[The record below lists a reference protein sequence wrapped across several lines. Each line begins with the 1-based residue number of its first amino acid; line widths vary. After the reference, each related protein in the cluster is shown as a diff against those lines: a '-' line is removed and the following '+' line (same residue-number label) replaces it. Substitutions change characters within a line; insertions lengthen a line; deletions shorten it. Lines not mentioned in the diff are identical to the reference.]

1 MGNSSN
7 PPSGSPGGGFAPWVI
22 DVNTAAGVN
31 VERDTEDGTAN
42 DRTRVCIPLLAI
54 CAAAA
59 WASGCGDG
67 ATRPPSEALRVASVT
82 VTPAAASLTAP
93 DATVQLDARVL
104 DGNGRA
110 MVGTAVIWTSVRP
123 EVATVGA
130 SGLVA
135 ATGNG
140 TTTIAAT
147 VGATAG
153 MATVTVAV
161 EHGDRAALAALHA
174 ATDGPNWADHENW
187 LGDGPLAEWR
197 GVETDAFGRVA
208 RLDLGGRRD
217 GETGEWV
224 SHGLRGPIPPEL
236 GRLAGLTSLNLRG
249 NALEGPIPP
258 ELGNLAALEE
268 LWLDDNALEG
278 AIPPELGALA
288 GLEEL
293 WLDNNRL
300 EGAIPPELGSL
311 ARLKSLSLSGNAIEG
326 PVPAELGALAGL
338 QGLWLDG
345 NRLEGAVPPEL
356 GSLAHLRGLS
366 LSGNALEGPVPAELG
381 DLRRLEFLHLNRNAL
396 TGGLPRSLVRIDGLV
411 RFRFERNAGLCAPGT
426 PGFVAW
432 LDGIGELGGGPF
444 CNETDRA
451 ALAALHAA
459 AGGEGWTDS
468 EGWLGEAALARWH
481 GVGTDSV
488 GRVAT
493 LDLAGNGLAGRL
505 PAGLGDLAAMTA
517 LRVGDNALS
526 GRLPRTLLD
535 LPLDELDY
543 AGTELC
549 APADEVF
556 RAWLEAI
563 AVLRGTGAECAPAT
577 DRAILEMLHDATG
590 GRDWIDSRNW
600 LTDAPLEE
608 WRGVEVDDQG
618 RIVELRLWD
627 NGLAG
632 RLPPELGNLTHLEYL
647 RLSENTLTGSIPSEL
662 SGLSALAH
670 LALDGNA
677 LTGAIPPELGDLP
690 ALEELRV
697 ENNNLS
703 GPLPSQLG
711 GLGSLRGL
719 GLTGNPRLSGP
730 LPAELM
736 SLDRLERLLAGG
748 TGLCAPAD
756 PAFAAWLD
764 GVHTRRVA
772 PCAGRETPAAY
783 LVQAVQSRAFP
794 VPLVAGRP
802 ALLRV
807 FPTAA
812 RAAGAGVPAI
822 RTRFFVDGRETHLE
836 YVPGKSE
843 AIPTRVDEGSAPTSV
858 SAEIPGSVV
867 QPGLEMVVEVDP
879 DGTLDPALGVAR
891 RIPAAG
897 RLAVDVRTLPPLDL
911 TVVPFLWAQVPDSS
925 ILDAVRGMAA
935 DPQGD
940 ALLADVR
947 ALLPVGVL
955 DLTAHEP
962 VLSSSNDAHRLLE
975 ETEAI
980 RALEGGDGHYLGT
993 MAGPVTGPSGV
1004 AFLPG
1009 RAGFSIPRSGTIA
1022 HELGH
1027 NLGLRHAPCGG
1038 AGDPDPSFPHPDG
1051 SAGAWGYDFARGE
1064 LVRPETPDLMSYC
1077 GPPDGIS
1084 DYHFANA
1091 LRYRLFEARKAA
1103 VPAAAPARSLL
1114 LWGGADAAGAPF
1126 LNPVFVVEA
1135 PPVLPDSAGAYTLT
1149 GRTARG
1155 TELFSFRF
1163 AMPRAADGDGGSGF
1177 AFVLPA
1183 EPGWAGELAGI
1194 TLAGPDGTF
1203 ALNDDS
1209 DLPTAVLRDPRTGR
1223 VRGILRE
1230 VPTPARAAM
1239 DAERPAAGLEFEVLF
1254 SRGLPDAAAW
1264 RR

>member
-1 MGNSSN
+1 ME
-7 PPSGSPGGGFAPWVI
+7 PGPNHPAGMDRESDG
-22 DVNTAAGVN
+22 AAN
-31 VERDTEDGTAN
+31 N
-42 DRTRVCIPLLAI
+42 RTQVCIPLLAI

-67 ATRPPSEALRVASVT
+67 ATRPPSEAFRVASVT
-82 VTPAAASLTAP
+82 VSPAATSLMAP

-104 DGNGRA
+104 DGNGQT
-110 MVGTAVIWTSVRP
+110 MSKVAVIWTSVRP

-135 ATGNG
+135 AAGNG

-153 MATVTVAV
+153 TATVTVAV
-161 EHGDRAALAALHA
+161 ESGDRAALVALHA
-174 ATDGPNWADHENW
+174 VTDGPNWADDENW

-197 GVETDAFGRVA
+197 GVETDAFDRVA
-208 RLDLGGRRD
+208 RLELGDRRD

-236 GRLAGLTSLNLRG
+236 GRLSGLTSLNLRG
-249 NALEGPIPP
+249 NALAGPIPP

-300 EGAIPPELGSL
+300 KGPIPPELGSL
-311 ARLKSLSLSGNAIEG
+311 ARLKSLSLSGNAIDG

-338 QGLWLDG
+338 EGLWLDD
-345 NRLEGAVPPEL
+345 NRLEGPIPPEL

-366 LSGNALEGPVPAELG
+366 LSGNALEGPVPEELG
-381 DLRRLEFLHLNRNAL
+381 GLRRLEFLHLDGNAL

-411 RFRFERNAGLCAPGT
+411 RFRFERNDGLCAPGT
-426 PGFVAW
+426 PEFVAW
-432 LDGIGELGGGPF
+432 LDGIGELGGGPS

-468 EGWLGEAALARWH
+468 EGWLGEASLARWH

-549 APADEVF
+549 APADEAF

-577 DRAILEMLHDATG
+577 DREILEMLHDATG
-590 GRDWIDSRNW
+590 GRDWIDSKNW
-600 LTDAPLEE
+600 LTDAPLAE

-618 RIVELRLWD
+618 RVVELHLWD

-632 RLPPELGNLTHLEYL
+632 RLPPEFGDLVHLEYVRLSDNGLAGAIPPEFGGLSGLTHLV
-647 RLSENTLTGSIPSEL
+647 
-662 SGLSALAH
+662 
-670 LALDGNA
+670 LDGNA
-677 LTGAIPPELGDLP
+677 LSGPFPRELGRLP

-697 ENNNLS
+697 ENNDLS
-703 GPLPSQLG
+703 GPLPPELG
-711 GLGSLRGL
+711 DLVSLRGL
-719 GLTGNPRLSGP
+719 GLTGNRRLAGP
-730 LPAELM
+730 LPAELT
-736 SLDRLERLLAGG
+736 SLGRLQRLLAGG

-756 PAFAAWLD
+756 AAFAVWLD
-764 GVHTRRVA
+764 GVHTRRVV
-772 PCAGRETPAAY
+772 PCAEREAPAAY

-794 VPLVAGRP
+794 VPLVAGGR

-807 FPTAA
+807 FPTVA
-812 RAAGAGVPAI
+812 RAADVGVPAV
-822 RTRFFVDGRETHLE
+822 RARFFVDGRETHVE

-843 AIPTRVDEGSAPTSV
+843 VIPTGVDEGSLATSV
-858 SAEIPGSVV
+858 NAEIPGSVV

-891 RIPAAG
+891 RIPATG
-897 RLAVDVRTLPPLDL
+897 RLAVDVRALPPLEL
-911 TVVPFLWAQVPDSS
+911 TVVPFLWAQAPDSS

-935 DPQGD
+935 DPQGH
-940 ALLADVR
+940 AQLADVR
-947 ALLPVGVL
+947 ALLPVGALEV
-955 DLTAHEP
+955 TAHEP
-962 VLSSSNDAHRLLE
+962 VLSSSNDARRLLE

-980 RALEGGDGHYLGT
+980 RALEGGGGHYLGT

-1064 LVRPETPDLMSYC
+1064 LVRPTTPDLMSYC

-1091 LRYRLFEARKAA
+1091 LRYRLFEARTTA
-1103 VPAAAPARSLL
+1103 VPAAAPERSLL

-1135 PPVLPDSAGAYTLT
+1135 PPALPDSAGAYTLT
-1149 GRTARG
+1149 GRTTRG
-1155 TELFSFRF
+1155 TELFSFSF
-1163 AMPRAADGDGGSGF
+1163 AMPRTADGDGGSGF

-1194 TLAGPDGTF
+1194 TLAGPGGTF

-1209 DLPTAVLRDPRTGR
+1209 DLPMAVLRDRRTGR

-1230 VPTPARAAM
+1230 VPPPARAAM
-1239 DAERPAAGLEFEVLF
+1239 DAERSAAGLEFEALF

>member
-1 MGNSSN
+1 MERES
-7 PPSGSPGGGFAPWVI
+7 
-22 DVNTAAGVN
+22 DGVP
-31 VERDTEDGTAN
+31 N
-42 DRTRVCIPLLAI
+42 DRTRIRVPLLAI
-54 CAAAA
+54 CAVAAG
-59 WASGCGDG
+59 ASGCGDG
-67 ATRPPSEALRVASVT
+67 ATSPPPETRRAASVT
-82 VTPAAASLTAP
+82 VTPATASLTAP
-93 DATVQLDARVL
+93 DATVQLSARVR

-110 MVGTAVIWTSVRP
+110 VPGVAVIWTSVRP
-123 EVATVGA
+123 EVAAVGA

-135 ATGNG
+135 AAGNG

-147 VGATAG
+147 VGAVAG
-153 MATVTVAV
+153 TATVTVAV
-161 EHGDRAALAALHA
+161 ESGDKAALAALHA
-174 ATDGPNWADHENW
+174 ATDGPNWADDGNW
-187 LGDGPLAEWR
+187 LGDGPLEEWR

-217 GETGEWV
+217 GETGEWM

-236 GRLAGLTSLNLRG
+236 GRLSGLTSLNLRANALTGPIPAELGDIAGLEELWLDG
-249 NALEGPIPP
+249 NRLEGPIPP
-258 ELGNLAALEE
+258 ELGNLARLTS
-268 LWLDDNALEG
+268 LNLSGNALAG
-278 AIPPELGALA
+278 PVPPELGALA
-288 GLEEL
+288 GLE
-293 WLDNNRL
+293 
-300 EGAIPPELGSL
+300 
-311 ARLKSLSLSGNAIEG
+311 
-326 PVPAELGALAGL
+326 
-338 QGLWLDG
+338 GLWLDG
-345 NRLEGAVPPEL
+345 NGLEGPIPAEL

-366 LSGNALEGPVPAELG
+366 LGGNALTGPVPSELG
-381 DLRRLEFLHLNRNAL
+381 GLRRLEFLYLNGNAL
-396 TGGLPRSLVRIDGLV
+396 TGALPRSLLRIGGLL
-411 RFRFERNAGLCAPGT
+411 RFRFEQNDGLCAPGT
-426 PGFVAW
+426 AEFMAW
-432 LDGIGELGGGPF
+432 LGGIGESGERPF
-444 CNETDRA
+444 CNEADRA

-468 EGWLGEAALARWH
+468 GGWLSGATLAGWH
-481 GVGTDSV
+481 GVETDSV

-493 LDLAGNGLAGRL
+493 LDVAGNGLAGRL
-505 PAGLGDLAAMTA
+505 PAGLGNLAALTA

-535 LPLDELDY
+535 LPLGELDY

-556 RAWLEAI
+556 RAWLDAI

-577 DRAILEMLHDATG
+577 DREILEMLHDATG

-600 LTDAPLEE
+600 LTDAPLAE

-618 RIVELRLWD
+618 RVIGLWLRENALS
-627 NGLAG
+627 GPI
-632 RLPPELGNLTHLEYL
+632 PPELGELEHLEHL
-647 RLSENTLTGSIPSEL
+647 RLSDNGLSGSIPSEL
-662 SGLSALAH
+662 GGLSSVTH

-677 LTGAIPPELGDLP
+677 LTGAIPPELGGLP
-690 ALEELRV
+690 VLEELRV
-697 ENNNLS
+697 ENNDLT
-703 GPLPSQLG
+703 GPLPPELG
-711 GLGSLRGL
+711 DLASLRGL
-719 GLTGNPRLSGP
+719 GLTGNPGMAGP
-730 LPAELM
+730 LPAELT
-736 SLDRLERLLAGG
+736 SLGRLERLLAGG

-772 PCAGRETPAAY
+772 PCAEREAPAAY

-794 VPLVAGRP
+794 VPLVAGAR

-812 RAAGAGVPAI
+812 RAAGAGVPAV
-822 RTRFFVDGRETHLE
+822 RARFFVDGRETHVE

-843 AIPTRVDEGSAPTSV
+843 AIPARVDEGSLATSV
-858 SAEIPGSVV
+858 SAAIPGSVV
-867 QPGLEMVVEVDP
+867 RPGLEMVVEVDP

-891 RIPAAG
+891 RIPATG
-897 RLAVDVRTLPPLDL
+897 RLAVDVRALSPLEL
-911 TVVPFLWAQVPDSS
+911 TVVPFLWAQAPDSS

-947 ALLPVGVL
+947 ALLPVGAL
-955 DLTAHEP
+955 ELTAHEP
-962 VLSSSNDAHRLLE
+962 VLSSSNDARRLME

-980 RALEGGDGHYLGT
+980 RVLEGGGGHYLGT
-993 MAGPVTGPSGV
+993 MAGSVTGPSGV
-1004 AFLPG
+1004 AFVPG

-1027 NLGLRHAPCGG
+1027 NLGLHHAPCGG

-1051 SAGAWGYDFARGE
+1051 SVGAWGYDFARGE
-1064 LVRPETPDLMSYC
+1064 LVRPTTPDLMSYC

-1091 LRYRLFEARKAA
+1091 LRYRLFEARAAA
-1103 VPAAAPARSLL
+1103 VPATAPATSLL
-1114 LWGGADAAGAPF
+1114 LWGGTEADGAPF

-1135 PPVLPDSAGAYTLT
+1135 PPALPDSAGAYTLT

-1155 TELFSFRF
+1155 TELFSLRF
-1163 AMPRAADGDGGSGF
+1163 AMPRAAGGDGGSGF

-1183 EPGWAGELAGI
+1183 EPGWAGDLAGI
-1194 TLAGPDGTF
+1194 TLAGPGGTF
-1203 ALNDDS
+1203 ALSDDS
-1209 DLPTAVLRDPRTGR
+1209 DVPTAILRDPRTDR

-1230 VPTPARAAM
+1230 ELLPARAAM
-1239 DAERPAAGLEFEVLF
+1239 DAAERSAGGPELKVLF
-1254 SRGLPDAAAW
+1254 SRGMPDAAAW

>member
-1 MGNSSN
+1 M
-7 PPSGSPGGGFAPWVI
+7 
-22 DVNTAAGVN
+22 
-31 VERDTEDGTAN
+31 
-42 DRTRVCIPLLAI
+42 LAI

-59 WASGCGDG
+59 WASGCGDD
-67 ATRPPSEALRVASVT
+67 ATRPPPETPRVASVT

-93 DATVQLDARVL
+93 DATVQLNARVR

-110 MVGTAVIWTSVRP
+110 MAGVAVIWTSVRP

-135 ATGNG
+135 AAGNG

-153 MATVTVAV
+153 TATVTVAV
-161 EHGDRAALAALHA
+161 ESGDRAALAALHA
-174 ATDGPNWADHENW
+174 ATDGPNWADDESW
-187 LGDGPLAEWR
+187 LGDGPLGEWR

-208 RLDLGGRRD
+208 RLDLGGRQD

-236 GRLAGLTSLNLRG
+236 GRLAGLTSLNLRA
-249 NALEGPIPP
+249 NALTGPIPP
-258 ELGNLAALEE
+258 ELGNLADLEE
-268 LWLDDNALEG
+268 LWLDGNAL
-278 AIPPELGALA
+278 
-288 GLEEL
+288 
-293 WLDNNRL
+293 D
-300 EGAIPPELGSL
+300 GAIPPELGSL
-311 ARLKSLSLSGNAIEG
+311 AGLTSLSLSGNALTG
-326 PVPAELGALAGL
+326 PIPPELGNLAGL
-338 QGLWLDG
+338 EGLWLDG
-345 NRLEGAVPPEL
+345 NRLEGPIPPEL

-366 LSGNALEGPVPAELG
+366 LSGNALEGPVPPELG
-381 DLRRLEFLHLNRNAL
+381 GLRRLEFLYLNGNAL
-396 TGGLPRSLVRIDGLV
+396 TAALPRSLLRIGGLV
-411 RFRFERNAGLCAPGT
+411 RFRFERNAGLCTPGT
-426 PGFVAW
+426 TEFVAW
-432 LDGIGELGGGPF
+432 LDGIGELGEGPF

-459 AGGEGWTDS
+459 AGGEGWTHS
-468 EGWLGEAALARWH
+468 EGWPDDAVLAGWH
-481 GVGTDSV
+481 GVETDSL

-505 PAGLGDLAAMTA
+505 PAGLGDLTAMTA

-535 LPLDELDY
+535 LRLSELGY
-543 AGTELC
+543 GGTELC
-549 APADEVF
+549 APAGEVF
-556 RAWLEAI
+556 RTWLDAI
-563 AVLRGTGAECAPAT
+563 AMLRGTGVECAPAT
-577 DRAILEMLHDATG
+577 DREILEMLHAATD

-600 LTDAPLEE
+600 LTDAPLGE

-632 RLPPELGNLTHLEYL
+632 RLPPELGDLAHLGYL
-647 RLSENTLTGSIPSEL
+647 RLSDNS
-662 SGLSALAH
+662 
-670 LALDGNA
+670 
-677 LTGAIPPELGDLP
+677 LTGAIPPEFAGLSGLTHLTLDGNALSGRLPPELGTLS

-697 ENNNLS
+697 ENNDLS
-703 GPLPSQLG
+703 GPLPPELG
-711 GLGSLRGL
+711 GLASLRGL
-719 GLTGNPRLSGP
+719 GLTGNPRMAGP
-730 LPAELM
+730 LPAELT
-736 SLDRLERLLAGG
+736 SLGRLERLLTGG
-748 TGLCAPAD
+748 TGLCAPVD

-764 GVHTRRVA
+764 RVHTRRVV
-772 PCAGRETPAAY
+772 PCAGREAPAAY

-794 VPLVAGRP
+794 VPLVAGKR

-807 FPTAA
+807 FPTAT
-812 RAAGAGVPAI
+812 RAAGAGVPAV
-822 RTRFFVDGRETHLE
+822 RARFFVDGRETHVEHVL
-836 YVPGKSE
+836 GKSE
-843 AIPTRVDEGSAPTSV
+843 AIPTKVDEGSLATSV
-858 SAEIPGSVV
+858 SAGIPADVV
-867 QPGLEMVVEVDP
+867 RPGLEMVVEVDP

-891 RIPAAG
+891 RIPATG
-897 RLAVDVRTLPPLDL
+897 RLAVDVRALPPLEL
-911 TVVPFLWAQVPDSS
+911 TVVPFLWAQAPDSS

-935 DPQGD
+935 NPEAH

-947 ALLPVGVL
+947 ALLPVGTL
-955 DLTAHEP
+955 ELTAHEP
-962 VLSSSNDAHRLLE
+962 VLSSSNDARRLME

-980 RALEGGDGHYLGT
+980 RAMEGGGGHYLGT

-1009 RAGFSIPRSGTIA
+1009 RAGFSVPRSGTIA

-1027 NLGLRHAPCGG
+1027 NLGLHHAPCGG

-1051 SAGAWGYDFARGE
+1051 SVGAWGYDFARGE
-1064 LVRPETPDLMSYC
+1064 LVRPSTPDLMSYC

-1091 LRYRLFEARKAA
+1091 LRYRLFDALAEAETVASA
-1103 VPAAAPARSLL
+1103 SASALL
-1114 LWGGADAAGAPF
+1114 LWGGANANGAPF
-1126 LNPVFVVEA
+1126 LNPVFVVDS
-1135 PPVLPDSAGAYTLT
+1135 PPALPDSAGAYTLT

-1155 TELFSFRF
+1155 TGLFSLRF
-1163 AMPRAADGDGGSGF
+1163 AMPRTAAGAGGSGF

-1183 EPGWAGELAGI
+1183 EPGWAGELAGV
-1194 TLAGPDGTF
+1194 TLAGPGGTF

-1209 DLPTAVLRDPRTGR
+1209 DLPMAILRDPATGR

-1230 VPTPARAAM
+1230 VPLPARAAM
-1239 DAERPAAGLEFEVLF
+1239 EAAERSTAGPELEILF
-1254 SRGLPDAAAW
+1254 SRGIPGAAAW

>member
-1 MGNSSN
+1 M
-7 PPSGSPGGGFAPWVI
+7 
-22 DVNTAAGVN
+22 
-31 VERDTEDGTAN
+31 
-42 DRTRVCIPLLAI
+42 
-54 CAAAA
+54 
-59 WASGCGDG
+59 
-67 ATRPPSEALRVASVT
+67 ASVT
-82 VTPAAASLTAP
+82 ITPAAASLTAP

-110 MVGTAVIWTSVRP
+110 MPGVAVIWTSVRP

-135 ATGNG
+135 AAGNG
-140 TTTIAAT
+140 TTTVAAT
-147 VGATAG
+147 VGAVAG
-153 MATVTVAV
+153 TATVTVTV
-161 EHGDRAALAALHA
+161 EQGDRAALAALHA
-174 ATDGPNWADHENW
+174 ATDGPNWADDENW
-187 LGDGPLAEWR
+187 LDDGPLGEWR

-236 GRLAGLTSLNLRG
+236 GSLSGLTSLNLRG
-249 NALEGPIPP
+249 NALAGPIPP
-258 ELGNLAALEE
+258 ELGNLT
-268 LWLDDNALEG
+268 
-278 AIPPELGALA
+278 

-293 WLDNNRL
+293 WLDGNAL
-300 EGAIPPELGSL
+300 EGSIPPELG
-311 ARLKSLSLSGNAIEG
+311 RLTRLTSLSLSGNALAG
-326 PVPAELGALAGL
+326 PVPAELGALTVL
-338 QGLWLDG
+338 EGLWLDG
-345 NRLEGAVPPEL
+345 NRLEGPIPPEL

-366 LSGNALEGPVPAELG
+366 LSGNALEGPVPPELG
-381 DLRRLEFLHLNRNAL
+381 ALPYLEYLYLDGNAL
-396 TGGLPRSLVRIDGLV
+396 AGALPRSLLRIGGLV
-411 RFRFERNAGLCAPGT
+411 RLRFERNDGLCAPGT
-426 PGFVAW
+426 AEFIAW
-432 LDGIGELGGGPF
+432 LDGIGQTGEGSF

-451 ALAALHAA
+451 ALATLHAA
-459 AGGEGWTDS
+459 ADGDGWTDS
-468 EGWLGEAALARWH
+468 EGWLSGEALAGWH
-481 GVGTDSV
+481 GVETDSL

-493 LDLAGNGLAGRL
+493 LDLAGNGLSGRL

-535 LPLDELDY
+535 LPLGELNY

-556 RAWLEAI
+556 RAWLDAI
-563 AVLRGTGAECAPAT
+563 AVLEATGAECAPAT
-577 DRAILEMLHDATG
+577 DREILETFHDATR
-590 GRDWIDSRNW
+590 GRDWIDSKNW
-600 LTDAPLEE
+600 LTDAPLEH

-618 RIVELRLWD
+618 RVVELRLWD

-632 RLPPELGNLTHLEYL
+632 RLPPELGDLAHLEYL
-647 RLSENTLTGSIPSEL
+647 RLSDNGLTGVIPPEFA
-662 SGLSALAH
+662 GLSALTH
-670 LALDGNA
+670 LALDGNG
-677 LTGAIPPELGDLP
+677 LSGRLPPELGGLRP
-690 ALEELRV
+690 LEELRV
-697 ENNNLS
+697 ENNDLS
-703 GPLPSQLG
+703 GPLPPELS
-711 GLGSLRGL
+711 GLASLRGL
-719 GLTGNPRLSGP
+719 GLTGNPGMSGP
-730 LPAELM
+730 LPGELT
-736 SLDRLERLLAGG
+736 SLGRLERLLAGG

-764 GVHTRRVA
+764 GVHTRRVV
-772 PCAGRETPAAY
+772 PCGEREAPAAY
-783 LVQAVQSRAFP
+783 LVQAVQSRTFP

-812 RAAGAGVPAI
+812 RAAGAGVPAV
-822 RTRFFVDGRETHLE
+822 RARFFVDGRETHVE
-836 YVPGKSE
+836 AVSGKFE
-843 AIPTRVDEGSAPTSV
+843 AIPARVDEGSLATSV

-867 QPGLEMVVEVDP
+867 RPGLEMVVEIDP
-879 DGTLDPALGVAR
+879 DGMLDPALGVAR
-891 RIPAAG
+891 RIPATG
-897 RLAVDVRTLPPLDL
+897 RLAIDVRALPPLEL
-911 TVVPFLWAQVPDSS
+911 TVVPFLWAPAPDSS

-935 DPQGD
+935 DPEGH
-940 ALLADVR
+940 ALLADAR
-947 ALLPVGVL
+947 ALLPVGALGV
-955 DLTAHEP
+955 TAHEP
-962 VLSSSNDAHRLLE
+962 VLSSSNDARRLME
-975 ETEAI
+975 EAEAI
-980 RALEGGDGHYLGT
+980 RVLEGGSGYYLGT

-1064 LVRPETPDLMSYC
+1064 LVRPTTPDLMSYC

-1091 LRYRLFEARKAA
+1091 LRYRLFAARAAA
-1103 VPAAAPARSLL
+1103 VPAAASATSLL
-1114 LWGGADAAGAPF
+1114 LWGGADADGAPF

-1135 PPVLPDSAGAYTLT
+1135 PLALPDSTGAYTLT
-1149 GRTARG
+1149 GRTAG
-1155 TELFSFRF
+1155 GAELFSFSF

-1183 EPGWAGELAGI
+1183 EPGWARELAGI
-1194 TLAGPDGTF
+1194 TLAGPGGTF

-1209 DLPTAVLRDPRTGR
+1209 DAPTVILRDPRTGR
-1223 VRGILRE
+1223 VRAILRDPRTGRVRAILRDPRTGRVRAILRD
-1230 VPTPARAAM
+1230 VPPPPRAAM
-1239 DAERPAAGLEFEVLF
+1239 DPAERSAAGPGLEVLF
-1254 SRGLPDAAAW
+1254 SRGMPGAAAW